1 MPFIKRLI
9 FGLATL
15 IVVLELVLLLFF
27 AGSHS
32 ELEVVKELITTK
44 ASVVQD
50 VRSNVKERRQTQRP
64 TQSPRIPAALIERKQ
79 KKELIHISI
88 VICGSRKDE
97 ALTMLKS
104 SILFTN
110 RTLVFHILAESGLHD
125 GLKSVLD
132 HWPCVEGKQ
141 VSYKIHPLK
150 FPEGQKPD
158 EWKKLFKPCAAQ
170 RLFLP
175 DILTEVDSLIYMDID
190 TLFLSPVQWL
200 WDQFSNFNSSQLASM
215 TPEGE
220 VSATGWYNRFARHPY
235 YGKLGLNSG
244 VMLMNL
250 TRMRSFGWQEKILPI
265 YNKYRFDITWGD
277 QDILNILFHYH
288 PELVYVLSCEWNYRN
303 DHCIYGNNCKTA
315 DTNGIYILHGNR
327 GVFTNNKQPVFRAVY
342 EGIEDAKQA
351 GGIKEAVNAL
361 ERRLGS
367 HRKGYCGKAVD
378 ALLKFPRQLS
388 AS

>member
-64 TQSPRIPAALIERKQ
+64 TQSPRIPAALIE
-79 KKELIHISI
+79 
-88 VICGSRKDE
+88 
-97 ALTMLKS
+97 
-104 SILFTN
+104 